1 MSGSECWVHPNR
13 FLGFLGAVC
22 ACVCVLDVHACF
34 LVVFLCVDIKPLYDL
49 QSTKPHEGIKQD
61 EWFLETA
68 IQTEDVG

>member
-1 MSGSECWVHPNR
+1 MRV
-13 FLGFLGAVC
+13 
-22 ACVCVLDVHACF
+22 CVCVLDVHAFF

>member
-1 MSGSECWVHPNR
+1 MHV
-13 FLGFLGAVC
+13 
-22 ACVCVLDVHACF
+22 CVCLMFMLFF